1 MKTLEHSH
9 EETTGSGFRS
19 HLKEKLVSQG
29 VSRMTIKKQSLV
41 HTEHQIRTQT
51 ASITSLDL
59 LSEHQRKAT
68 DSKNSNGG
76 VLETLKHPTPPK
88 SPEPCLRA
96 AAAPVVTVAEVVTLQ
111 DDASFP
117 KVPTH
122 HTSLLPPQ
130 LE

>member
-1 MKTLEHSH
+1 MCED
-9 EETTGSGFRS
+9 TGAFTRGNYRFQVLRS

-59 LSEHQRKAT
+59 LSEHQKEGR

-76 VLETLKHPTPPK
+76 VLETPSTQPHP
-88 SPEPCLRA
+88 SPLSH
-96 AAAPVVTVAEVVTLQ
+96 V
-111 DDASFP
+111 
-117 KVPTH
+117 
-122 HTSLLPPQ
+122 
-130 LE
+130 